1 MSICKKIERVTGS
14 LREQTDKTEI
24 PNPST
29 KAQHTAGALS
39 TNSILQEKENVNKKI
54 STNSENA
61 KSEAWSQIDDII
73 ESTIDDVLVQY
84 GQGKAHGDVVT
95 FLRNGKQEFWKIND
109 PKKLNSLDVEFNKK
123 NRVIVAQFASNE
135 AIANTPHSP
144 RFNNSIP
151 HSDKFVNKNSKQ
163 FNFSPRCGLLFLFC
177 KKFAMLTI
185 S

>member
-1 MSICKKIERVTGS
+1 MSICKKRIERDSANRRG
-14 LREQTDKTEI
+14 QTELIDAS
-24 PNPST
+24 NPST
-29 KAQHTAGALS
+29 SATSAESLS
-39 TNSILQEKENVNKKI
+39 KDNISHKNENVNKNFL
-54 STNSENA
+54 TNSNNT
-61 KSEAWSQIDDII
+61 KSGAWSQIDDII

-84 GQGKAHGDVVT
+84 GDVVT
-95 FLRNGKQEFWKIND
+95 VLRNGKQEFWKIND